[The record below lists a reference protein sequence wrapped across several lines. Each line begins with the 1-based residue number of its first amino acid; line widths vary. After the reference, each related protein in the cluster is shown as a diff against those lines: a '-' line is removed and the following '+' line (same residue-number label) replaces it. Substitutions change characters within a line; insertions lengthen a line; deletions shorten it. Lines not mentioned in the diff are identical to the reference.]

1 MLGNQLD
8 ETNLTVPHI
17 MGLANKS
24 FFLPRVVLS
33 EPTII
38 LRVSVL
44 VAWRSL
50 SVRGASRAAR
60 QICQASAEQQRPRE
74 LGNCFYSEII
84 VSFNTL
90 NFTDFF
96 LNFNPFLTR

>member
-33 EPTII
+33 EPTKFAN
-38 LRVSVL
+38 SVQFLAMLL
-44 VAWRSL
+44 VFDW
-50 SVRGASRAAR
+50 
-60 QICQASAEQQRPRE
+60 P
-74 LGNCFYSEII
+74 
-84 VSFNTL
+84 
-90 NFTDFF
+90 
-96 LNFNPFLTR
+96 